1 MPKHIIFTRSIV
13 QDTLVNIKLSNEIL
27 KILEQEKNK
36 KYFSEYNENYYLKN
50 REGFQTKFLDNKLI
64 SEYILKKSMELIV
77 NHYEFNKKIKFVLS
91 NFWINSNKKG
101 DFNIPHTHPDSD
113 FSGIYYLNVP
123 KNGGEL
129 IFLLENKSLTF
140 GNTCFLN
147 SSDFIDSISLS
158 PKNNMFVLFPSG
170 LSHMVSPHNED
181 IDRVSLSF
189 NIKIHHE
196 NNF

>member
-189 NIKIHHE
+189 NIKLHHE